1 MQYLKIMKYI
11 ILFIGIE
18 KAKFM
23 FFMLF
28 FTYYRY
34 FKRPWSRAGE
44 REDDAHTFA
53 ILNT

>member
-1 MQYLKIMKYI
+1 MKYI

-28 FTYYRY
+28 FTYSTSVRD
-34 FKRPWSRAGE
+34 KK
-44 REDDAHTFA
+44 
-53 ILNT
+53 